1 MKKRFL
7 AFLIIFLMFSFKSY
21 ALEVG
26 KYQAAVL
33 IEVNS
38 GKILY
43 EYNKDKPLPPASITK
58 LMTYFTFRE
67 FMESQKIDSSE
78 KISINLGNGVFDK
91 SWAGVGLRRGDRI
104 SLRNLI
110 DTMMVYSAND
120 SALQLEAYY
129 NTKKPRGYDFI
140 EAMNIK
146 AKELGLKNTKYF
158 NSTGLTETEVFN
170 MSSAFDTA
178 LLASELMKK
187 YPDITKITSQKEI
200 EFQGKRY
207 KNWNLLLFSDKKID
221 GLKTGHTDKA
231 GYCLVSTKDITNNN
245 GNGMPFRLLAVV
257 FGSPADAD
265 RFAESRKLLDFGQA
279 NFENR
284 IAADEGTLYK
294 LENEYYK
301 GGYIEAG
308 IEKNIYMLA
317 NKKDTIE
324 KKVEF
329 YEKLPRRI
337 KKGDEVG
344 VIRINNL
351 STKET
356 INEKLYASRDY
367 EPVSILKRII
377 LFLKKIFS

>member
-301 GGYIEAG
+301 AGYIEAG
-308 IEKNIYMLA
+308 IKKNIYTLA

>member
-110 DTMMVYSAND
+110 DTMIVYSAND

-146 AKELGLKNTKYF
+146 AEELGLKNTKYV

-170 MSSAFDTA
+170 ISSAFDTA

-187 YPDITKITSQKEI
+187 YPDITKITSKKEI
-200 EFQGKRY
+200 EFQGKSY
-207 KNWNLLLFSDKKID
+207 KNWNLLLFSDKRID

-265 RFAESRKLLDFGQA
+265 RFDESRKLLDFGQA

-284 IAADEGTLYK
+284 IVADEGTLYK

-317 NKKDTIE
+317 NKKDMIE

-377 LFLKKIFS
+377 LFFKKIFS